1 MGGGLL
7 LSSVH
12 FVIYNVYDMRLL
24 GVFYVCIPTR
34 RGGGCLCLCLT
45 IVSCFLYTF
54 CILYV
59 CVCVCVCVCVFGG
72 GETVRQKD
80 TGKKDTSFVL

>member
-34 RGGGCLCLCLT
+34 RGGVFVFVFDYCVMLFVYLLY
-45 IVSCFLYTF
+45 IVY
-54 CILYV
+54 
-59 CVCVCVCVCVFGG
+59 VCVCVFGG